1 MTSESTE
8 SERRDELARGLDAV
22 TARIASACAAA
33 GRASDDVT
41 LIVVTKTYPAS
52 DVRALQGLGVSD
64 VGENRE
70 QEAAPKHAECAGVA
84 LRWHLIGRLQTNKCR
99 SVARW
104 ADAVH
109 SLDRMRVIEALNR
122 AAVDQGRSIDALIQ
136 VSLDGDPARGGA
148 LLSDVPAL
156 ADAAAAS
163 AGLNLRGLMAVAPLD
178 LDPAKAFEG
187 LAQASGRLRTQH
199 PEATWISAGMSQ
211 DLEAAIAAGATHVR
225 VGSAV
230 LGARPTLR

>member
-1 MTSESTE
+1 MTSESSA
-8 SERRDELARGLDAV
+8 SERRDELGRGLDAV
-22 TARIASACAAA
+22 RSRIASACAAA
-33 GRASDDVT
+33 GRATDDVT

-52 DVRALQGLGVSD
+52 DVRALHGLGVRD

-70 QEAAPKHAECAGVA
+70 QEAAPKHAECAGVE

-104 ADAVH
+104 ADVVH
-109 SLDRMRVIEALNR
+109 SLDRMRVVEALNR

-156 ADAAAAS
+156 ADAVAAS

-178 LDPAKAFEG
+178 LDPAEAFDG

-199 PEATWISAGMSQ
+199 PGATWISAGMSQ